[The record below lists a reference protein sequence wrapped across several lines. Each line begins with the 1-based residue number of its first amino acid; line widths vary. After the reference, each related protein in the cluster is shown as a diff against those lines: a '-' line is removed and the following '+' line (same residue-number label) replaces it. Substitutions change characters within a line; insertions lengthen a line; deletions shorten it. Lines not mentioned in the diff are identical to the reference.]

1 MLYLPFLSPHPFR
14 VHRIEPVLY
23 LSRVPFVFAEAIIII
38 GVNDGEFALRQRY
51 PPEGVAIANT
61 TVEKD
66 RQDTE
71 PFKPD
76 WNFNSNLD
84 VPAPD
89 LVNGERL
96 LVSGEWSALFQLTNQ
111 LMASNEK
118 KVAYLSF
125 PRRRESRLIK
135 ISVNLC

>member
-1 MLYLPFLSPHPFR
+1 M
-14 VHRIEPVLY
+14 HRIEPVLY
-23 LSRVPFVFAEAIIII
+23 LSRVPFVFAEAVIIIR
-38 GVNDGEFALRQRY
+38 VNDGEFALRQRY
-51 PPEGVAIANT
+51 PPEGVAIANPPIKKNK
-61 TVEKD
+61 ESY
-66 RQDTE
+66 R
-71 PFKPD
+71 PFYPR
-76 WNFNSNLD
+76 WNFDSDLD